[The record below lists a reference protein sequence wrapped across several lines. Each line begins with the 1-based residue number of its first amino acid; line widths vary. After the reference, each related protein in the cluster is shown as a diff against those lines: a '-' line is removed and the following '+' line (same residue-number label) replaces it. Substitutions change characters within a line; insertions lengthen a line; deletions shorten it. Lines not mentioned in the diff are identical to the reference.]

1 MVIGNVSLDIADWWL
16 MAGSSMMAELMR
28 RTWAMTWKDVTVEL
42 RARER
47 VNAMLF
53 FAALVLFIF
62 NFAMGPDQE
71 KLRAAAPGLLWLA
84 FLFTGMLG
92 LGRSFQAER
101 ENECFEELLLTPG
114 DRESLYFGK
123 LFGNILFML
132 MAEALILPL
141 SAILYNLDIWASLP
155 ALGLV
160 AFLGTVGFSA
170 IGTLLAAMTAHMR
183 AREVMLPLL
192 LLPLTVPVILG
203 SVHATG
209 AILAGQGLGEA
220 IHWLKLLAGFDIVFL
235 VACPLAFEFVLEE

>member
-1 MVIGNVSLDIADWWL
+1 
-16 MAGSSMMAELMR
+16 MMAAEVVR
-28 RTWAMTWKDVTVEL
+28 RTWAMTWKDVRVEL

-47 VNAMLF
+47 LNAMLF

-62 NFAMGPDQE
+62 NFALGPDRE
-71 KLRAAAPGLLWLA
+71 KLREVAPGLLWLA

-123 LFGNILFML
+123 LLGNILFMV

-141 SAILYNLDIWASLP
+141 FAILYNLDIWRWLP
-155 ALGLV
+155 GLLFV
-160 AFLGTVGFSA
+160 AVLGTVGFSS
-170 IGTLLAAMTAHMR
+170 IGTLLAAMTAHLR

-192 LLPLTVPVILG
+192 LFPLTVPVILG
-203 SVHATG
+203 SVHATD
-209 AILAGQGLGEA
+209 A
-220 IHWLKLLAGFDIVFL
+220 LLAGRGLADAGHWIKLLVGFDVIYL
-235 VACPLAFEFVLEE
+235 VVCPLLFEFVLEE

>member
-1 MVIGNVSLDIADWWL
+1 
-16 MAGSSMMAELMR
+16 MMAAELAR
-28 RTWAMTWKDVTVEL
+28 RTWAMTWKDVRVEL

-47 VNAMLF
+47 MNAMLF

-62 NFAMGPDQE
+62 NFALGPDRE
-71 KLRAAAPGLLWLA
+71 RLREVAPGLLWLA

-123 LFGNILFML
+123 LAGNILFMV

-141 SAILYNLDIWASLP
+141 FAILYNLDIWRWLP
-155 ALGLV
+155 GLMLV
-160 AFLGTVGFSA
+160 AVLGTVGFST
-170 IGTLLAAMTAHMR
+170 IGTLLAAMTAHLR

-192 LLPLTVPVILG
+192 LFPLTVPVILG
-203 SVHATG
+203 AVHATD
-209 AILAGQGLGEA
+209 A
-220 IHWLKLLAGFDIVFL
+220 LLAGRGLTDAAHWIKLLVGFDVIFL
-235 VACPLAFEFVLEE
+235 VVCPLLFEFVLEE

>member
-1 MVIGNVSLDIADWWL
+1 
-16 MAGSSMMAELMR
+16 MALAEVMR
-28 RTWAMTWKDVTVEL
+28 RTWAMTWKDVRVEL

-47 VNAMLF
+47 MNAMLF

-62 NFAMGPDQE
+62 NFALGPDAE
-71 KLRAAAPGLLWLA
+71 RLREAAPGLLWLA

-123 LFGNILFML
+123 LLGNVLFMV

-141 SAILYNLDIWASLP
+141 FAILYNLDLWRWLP
-155 ALGLV
+155 GLLLV
-160 AFLGTVGFSA
+160 AILGTVGFST
-170 IGTLLAAMTAHMR
+170 IGTLLAAMTAHLR

-192 LLPLTVPVILG
+192 LFPLTVPVILG
-203 SVHATG
+203 SVHATD
-209 AILAGQGLGEA
+209 ALLAGRGLSDA
-220 IHWLKLLAGFDIVFL
+220 LHWMKLLAGFDVVFL
-235 VACPLAFEFVLEE
+235 VVCPLLFAFVLEE